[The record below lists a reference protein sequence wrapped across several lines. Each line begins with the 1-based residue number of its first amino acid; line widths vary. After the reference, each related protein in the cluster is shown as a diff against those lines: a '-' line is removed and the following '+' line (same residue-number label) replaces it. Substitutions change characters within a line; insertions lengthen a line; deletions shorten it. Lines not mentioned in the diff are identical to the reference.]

1 MSDVRPQRR
10 ASLARAGQRPRRRFA
25 SSHASRVSRGQ
36 ALVEFALIIF
46 PLMLFMVVGATDI
59 STLLDDHLDVVYAA
73 RAGARVGSVIGNLSP
88 AGAPYTADCAVI
100 GAVQSALSSARNVTV
115 SQIAIYDAT
124 SVSDGE
130 YSAGL
135 PQDDYPGNTIC
146 NANGTTT
153 PGPTS
158 ATWVPN
164 GSNGP
169 NPPPTRNN
177 TPFSEDSLG
186 VAITYSYTYDFNLVN
201 LPTFSVTDWAVMPIE
216 IVVNPTLPT
225 PTPTPQP

>member
-1 MSDVRPQRR
+1 MSDVRHLRR
-10 ASLARAGQRPRRRFA
+10 ASLARAGQRSRRRFA
-25 SSHASRVSRGQ
+25 SSRASRGQ
-36 ALVEFALIIF
+36 AMVEFALIIF

-73 RAGARVGSVIGNLSP
+73 RAGARVGSVIGNFSP

-100 GAVQSALSSARNVTV
+100 GAVQSALSSARNVQV
-115 SQIAIYDAT
+115 SQIAIYKADTAGNPT
-124 SVSDGE
+124 GA

-135 PQDDYPGNTIC
+135 PQDVYPGNTIC

-158 ATWVPN
+158 ATWAPN
-164 GSNGP
+164 GLNDGTGRSNV
-169 NPPPTRNN
+169 
-177 TPFSEDSLG
+177 PFSEDSVG
-186 VAITYSYTYDFNLVN
+186 VAITYSYTYSFNLVN

-216 IVVNPTLPT
+216 IVVSPTLPT
-225 PTPTPQP
+225 PTPTP